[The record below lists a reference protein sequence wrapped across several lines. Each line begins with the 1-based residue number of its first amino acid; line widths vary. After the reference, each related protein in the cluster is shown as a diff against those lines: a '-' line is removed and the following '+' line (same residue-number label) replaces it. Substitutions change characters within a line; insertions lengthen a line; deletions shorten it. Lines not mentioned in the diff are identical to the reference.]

1 MSILSATLGRFVPRY
16 RTLGEWAETYSD
28 IVARRPLQAKTL
40 ANRRGY
46 IRRIVES
53 LGDRRIGAIL
63 PHEIGAVIGDLAKA
77 HPVAAKRTLTE
88 LRDMLNEAM
97 LNGWIERNPAA
108 AVRPP
113 RVRVARRRLALEEF
127 RAIHAWSVAH
137 QPPWCA
143 RLFVLAVVTGQRRGD
158 LLAMRFSDVW
168 DGHLHVIQQKTG
180 ARLALP
186 CALRLDAIGVS
197 IGEAVEA
204 CRSYGRGAAAAD
216 DALLIRKSTGAAL
229 SPPSASWRF
238 EVAREGALG
247 LHQGDGD
254 PASLHE
260 LRSLS
265 EREYRARGVNTQT
278 LLGHTRKEMTDL
290 YNNSRGLD
298 ARLGKWRTLELP
310 KPLDLNSPR
319 AERDNGQYRNDRLL
333 SSCPTPSPPT
343 SSPASASLS

>member
-1 MSILSATLGRFVPRY
+1 MSILAATIGRFVPRY
-16 RTLGEWAETYSD
+16 RTLGEWAETYGD
-28 IVARRPLQAKTL
+28 IVARRPIQPKTL

-46 IRRIVES
+46 IKRIVDA

-63 PHEIGAVIGDLAKA
+63 PHEIGAVIGDIAKD

-108 AVRPP
+108 SVRPP
-113 RVRVARRRLALEEF
+113 RVRVARRRLSLAEF
-127 RAIHAWSVAH
+127 RAIHAWSVAN

-143 RLFVLAVVTGQRRGD
+143 RLFMLALVTGQRRGD
-158 LLAMRFSDVW
+158 LLAMRFADVW
-168 DGHLHVIQQKTG
+168 DGHLHVVQQKTG

-186 CALRLDAIGVS
+186 CALRLDAVGVS

-204 CRSYGRGAAAAD
+204 CRSYGRGPAAD
-216 DALLIRKSTGAAL
+216 DALLIRKSTGDAPVPA
-229 SPPSASWRF
+229 SASWRF

-247 LHQGDGD
+247 QHRGDGA

-265 EREYRARGVNTQT
+265 EREYRERGVDTRT
-278 LLGHTRKEMTDL
+278 LLGHTRQEMTDL

-298 ARLGKWRTLELP
+298 AREGKWRVLELP
-310 KPLDLNSPR
+310 S
-319 AERDNGQYRNDRLL
+319 
-333 SSCPTPSPPT
+333 
-343 SSPASASLS
+343 